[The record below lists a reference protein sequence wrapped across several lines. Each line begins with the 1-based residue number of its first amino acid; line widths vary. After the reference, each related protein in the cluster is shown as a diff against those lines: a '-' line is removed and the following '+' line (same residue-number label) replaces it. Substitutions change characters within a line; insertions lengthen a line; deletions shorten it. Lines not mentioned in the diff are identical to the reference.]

1 MTSIDQILS
10 DQPGLIPQVIRNLTH
25 ARLRADTVFVD
36 HYLYYLCDH
45 LMRGAWAEE
54 TLQSKESY
62 KRMAATC
69 GDIVS
74 TNRSDNKR
82 FAYPLFKDAFHN
94 FGQHIIQVH

>member
-45 LMRGAWAEE
+45 LMRGASAEE
-54 TLQSKESY
+54 THQSKESY
-62 KRMAATC
+62 KRLAATN
-69 GDIVS
+69 GARVYAYRAQNGI
-74 TNRSDNKR
+74 
-82 FAYPLFKDAFHN
+82 FAESMSKK
-94 FGQHIIQVH
+94 VV